1 MLYIIYMMGICAKD
15 CIYNNVNV
23 CNHVWTLDTH
33 NMTQFVIL
41 SIGVL
46 TQSNGVHLFIRS
58 TLVVSILN
66 IFFGLLTNYIF
77 TFN

>member
-1 MLYIIYMMGICAKD
+1 MMGICAKD
-15 CIYNNVNV
+15 CIYNNNNVNV